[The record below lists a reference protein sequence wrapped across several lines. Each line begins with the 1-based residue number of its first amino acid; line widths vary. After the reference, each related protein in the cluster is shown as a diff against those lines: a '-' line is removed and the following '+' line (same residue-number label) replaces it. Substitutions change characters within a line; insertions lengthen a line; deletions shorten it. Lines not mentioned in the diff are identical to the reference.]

1 MKNVKQWDRRLLI
14 LFAAG
19 VLIFGASYYKFV
31 QQQQRAMTSE
41 APISS
46 AARKESRPAPLFEA
60 FNQDN
65 QIVRLSPFIGR
76 HEIWVVFFHEPLNRD
91 PLFQAVLNVAD
102 DVQSSGIKIIG
113 VTPELPQNNRKFLET
128 IEETTIPILT
138 DPEPIYSLHEQWGL
152 VDRNSGDVR
161 SALFVIDRLG
171 NVSWGKGH
179 PVPISD
185 VAKLLNEYSRD

>member
-1 MKNVKQWDRRLLI
+1 M

-19 VLIFGASYYKFV
+19 VLIFGASYHKFV
-31 QQQQRAMTSE
+31 QQQRRESTAES
-41 APISS
+41 PIPSV
-46 AARKESRPAPLFEA
+46 ARKESRPAPLFEA

-65 QIVRLSPFIGR
+65 QIVRLLPFIGR

-91 PLFQAVLNVAD
+91 PLFQAVLKVSD

-171 NVSWGKGH
+171 NVSWEKGI
-179 PVPISD
+179 PVPIAD
-185 VAKLLNEYSRD
+185 VPKLLKEYSQE